1 MNKTETFKNR
11 RITLGNTYSRT
22 LFVIPSGSDAKRSH
36 SVKYRFK
43 PASDFSYLCGLHV
56 SDALLLILGEKT
68 YLLSEKN
75 EDKIWG
81 ENSALTVED
90 VSLSKDIIFDSLNRL
105 HDIVRGH
112 IHEFDRIALSLGRDQ
127 STESS
132 ILSSISFD
140 RKLRSRKGKPL
151 VICDSRTLVG
161 TTRLV
166 KSSEEILCLKE
177 AGARSSKVHTLLMQ
191 QPLIGKTERQISN
204 FIEAGFLLEDMQ
216 WTAYETIV
224 GSGDRSTILHA
235 RATDRVVQDED
246 SILVDAGGE
255 WTGYCSDITRV
266 LPAGRKFSETQ
277 KQIYQVVLAAQKEAL
292 AVVKPGNT
300 LQEIHDLGQEV
311 LIEGLARLGLP
322 GTLVRQNMG
331 ELMPHST
338 SHWMGLDVHDP
349 SPHMDDSGEPIR
361 LGSGMCFTV
370 EPGLY
375 FNGLESFKK
384 YNGLGVRI
392 EDDVIVTESGCEH
405 LSAVPKEVEEIEQLR
420 SQAVDWQ
427 GDFYLPKT

>member
-1 MNKTETFKNR
+1 MSNTETSKNR
-11 RITLGNTYSRT
+11 RSALGNTYSRT

-56 SDALLLILGEKT
+56 ADALLLILGEKT

-81 ENSALTVED
+81 ENSALTDED
-90 VSLSKDIIFDSLNRL
+90 VLFSKDIIFESLSRL
-105 HDIVRGH
+105 QDIVRDH
-112 IHEFDRIALSLGRDQ
+112 IHEFDRMAISLCRDQ
-127 STESS
+127 HTETSL
-132 ILSSISFD
+132 LSSISYD
-140 RKLRSRKGKPL
+140 RKLRGRKGAPL
-151 VICDSRTLVG
+151 VICDSRPLVG
-161 TTRLV
+161 TVRLV
-166 KSSEEILCLKE
+166 KSSEEILSLKE

-224 GSGDRSTILHA
+224 GSSRRSTILHA
-235 RATDRVVQDED
+235 RATDRLIQDGD

-255 WTGYCSDITRV
+255 WNGYCSDITRV
-266 LPAGRKFSETQ
+266 LPAGRKFSQMQ
-277 KQIYQVVLAAQKEAL
+277 KQIYQVVLTAQKSAL
-292 AVVKPGNT
+292 ATVKPGNT

-311 LIEGLARLGLP
+311 LIEELARLGLL
-322 GTLVRQNMG
+322 GTLVRQSMG

-349 SPHMDDSGEPIR
+349 SPYTDDSGGPMR

-375 FNGLESFKK
+375 FNGLEPFKK
-384 YNGLGVRI
+384 YNGIGVRI
-392 EDDVIVTESGCEH
+392 EDDVIVTESGCEL

-420 SQAVDWQ
+420 SLAI
-427 GDFYLPKT
+427 